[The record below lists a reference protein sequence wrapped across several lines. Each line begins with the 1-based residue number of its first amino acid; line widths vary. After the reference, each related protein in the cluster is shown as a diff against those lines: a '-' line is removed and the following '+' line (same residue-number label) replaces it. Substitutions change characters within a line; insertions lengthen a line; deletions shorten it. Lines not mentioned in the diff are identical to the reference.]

1 MGVWACERN
10 RRRRWRLFGKHL
22 PRQRRLPYET
32 SLRPYVPTS
41 LRPYVP
47 TPRRPHAHTLP
58 LPSSADLKDRAGGV
72 RSGV

>member
-32 SLRPYVPTS
+32 SLRPYVPT
-41 LRPYVP
+41 
-47 TPRRPHAHTLP
+47 PRRPDAHTP
-58 LPSSADLKDRAGGV
+58 TRFPYRPPPISRIV
-72 RSGV
+72 PVV